1 MIIPPSASE
10 EEPKTHRNVE
20 TEIKIPVPPRHEV
33 KVLDALVM
41 MTTVMDISAFVSS
54 GMIVVKQS
62 VVSSPAALSIFHCL
76 LAGFDR
82 LVHQFSELRNEVH

>member
-1 MIIPPSASE
+1 MSTNVGDAALRGEEEYIRGHIFDGVDYERHIIGKGTLIMIIPPSASE

-41 MTTVMDISAFVSS
+41 MTT
-54 GMIVVKQS
+54 
-62 VVSSPAALSIFHCL
+62 
-76 LAGFDR
+76 
-82 LVHQFSELRNEVH
+82 